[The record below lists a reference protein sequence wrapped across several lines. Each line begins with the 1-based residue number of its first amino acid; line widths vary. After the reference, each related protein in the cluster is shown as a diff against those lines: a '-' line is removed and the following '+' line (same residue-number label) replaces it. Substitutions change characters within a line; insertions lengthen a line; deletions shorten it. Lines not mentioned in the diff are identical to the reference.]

1 MSTFRLEHAVPHTL
15 ARPLVIAIALMLATP
30 TFAADF
36 TIVDGQTETTQQ
48 TLDGTAGNNTGVIET
63 GGTLTVGAGLDAI
76 TATGPDNT
84 ITNSGSITGGSEGIA
99 STG

>member
-36 TIVDGQTETTQQ
+36 TITAADGTETTPQ
-48 TLDGTAGNNTGVIET
+48 TLTGTAGSNTGVVET

-84 ITNSGSITGGSEGIA
+84 ITNSGSITATAE
-99 STG
+99 